1 MIRREVRDPGAAT
14 LGEVVVTGTRIRRDT
29 IDTPAPI
36 VALGPE
42 ELDDR
47 GAQDRNETV
56 AELPF
61 VSQSNSATSD
71 GGNAHSEGLS
81 TIALRSLGANG
92 KRVLIDGRR
101 TVPNTAQANRA
112 RPSTRSEAR
121 RDGKG

>member
-1 MIRREVRDPGAAT
+1 MSRREVRDPGAAT

-47 GAQDRNETV
+47 GAQDLNETV

-61 VSQSNSATSD
+61 VSPSKSATSD
-71 GGNAHSEGLS
+71 GGNAQSEGLS
-81 TIALRSLGANG
+81 
-92 KRVLIDGRR
+92 
-101 TVPNTAQANRA
+101 
-112 RPSTRSEAR
+112 RSEEHTSELQSLIHISYAVL
-121 RDGKG
+121 

>member
-1 MIRREVRDPGAAT
+1 MIRREVRDPGAAP

-47 GAQDRNETV
+47 GAQDLNETV
-56 AELPF
+56 EALPF

-71 GGNAHSEGLS
+71 GGNAQSEGLS
-81 TIALRSLGANG
+81 TIELRSLGA
-92 KRVLIDGRR
+92 KRTQVLTDVGRNIPHHGQQEGER
-101 TVPNTAQANRA
+101 EGR
-112 RPSTRSEAR
+112 
-121 RDGKG
+121 

>member
-47 GAQDRNETV
+47 GAQDLNETV

-71 GGNAHSEGLS
+71 GGNAQSEGLA
-81 TIALRSLGANG
+81 TIRSE
-92 KRVLIDGRR
+92 GRR
-101 TVPNTAQANRA
+101 V
-112 RPSTRSEAR
+112 
-121 RDGKG
+121 GKECGRTCSSGWHLYS